1 MARCRAAR
9 RSRCRSESQ
18 RPRSIRL
25 PSRIRRADRKRQI
38 RSSRGSAPMAV
49 PITGPPLRM
58 PRMTTSDHLV
68 AALDDHGSAAKPAST
83 CFSRKKRLTSGGQ
96 RDVIV
101 APNRSVD
108 RVLTRSILAHTT
120 RSSTTSAESH
130 LPTHEYHRPVSSPM
144 SPPGTLERRRRLEKG
159 SQAETMPDWR
169 TRVDRATEAVIE
181 GSPDLRTRSRLPR
194 LNEPLRHLV
203 SGVRARGLI
212 CCPAVCDPSGAR
224 ERSITCQHRDKGC
237 GSV

>member
-1 MARCRAAR
+1 MPPGKRAPAHPDPSLGCERVTCFYMARCRAAR

-38 RSSRGSAPMAV
+38 RSSRGSAPRAV

-83 CFSRKKRLTSGGQ
+83 CLSRKKRLTSGGQ

-108 RVLTRSILAHTT
+108 RVLTRSILALYHEIFDDE
-120 RSSTTSAESH
+120 RGEPSTDS
-130 LPTHEYHRPVSSPM
+130 RVSSASILPYV
-144 SPPGTLERRRRLEKG
+144 SPWHVGT
-159 SQAETMPDWR
+159 
-169 TRVDRATEAVIE
+169 TEAFRE
-181 GSPDLRTRSRLPR
+181 GLA
-194 LNEPLRHLV
+194 
-203 SGVRARGLI
+203 SGNHA
-212 CCPAVCDPSGAR
+212 
-224 ERSITCQHRDKGC
+224 
-237 GSV
+237 